1 MYQPFPCYPSFSSF
15 FVNQCHRSVTWNL
28 FKKPFFPAIQLL
40 DETFARDKTP
50 FGVPLLFL
58 MHLCI
63 RLVKVFHVW
72 LVQNCPIYNTN
83 RFVLQILGKVV
94 KRNNSS
100 GSYIF
105 KWCLVQI
112 SLLPFKKV
120 PFFKR
125 ASWASSLIYA
135 LFYEGALF

>member
-1 MYQPFPCYPSFSSF
+1 ML
-15 FVNQCHRSVTWNL
+15 RR
-28 FKKPFFPAIQLL
+28 ILL
-40 DETFARDKTP
+40 ERC
-50 FGVPLLFL
+50 G
-58 MHLCI
+58 I
-63 RLVKVFHVW
+63 RFW
-72 LVQNCPIYNTN
+72 
-83 RFVLQILGKVV
+83 KVV

-135 LFYEGALF
+135 LFYEGALFIKGILGNMIMIGIGQ